1 MGYNPRLK
9 VLFEFCQQKN
19 KYSFLTTV
27 NLFNAKTKVSKFQS
41 LTTWDNGNQLTYP
54 VKYIDAGYKDQNND
68 DQDID
73 EAKSTGFEVIR
84 QEVLCHTN
92 LA

>member
-9 VLFEFCQQKN
+9 VLFGILLTEKIDI
-19 KYSFLTTV
+19 SFTTV
-27 NLFNAKTKVSKFQS
+27 NLFNAKTKISIFQS

-68 DQDID
+68 DQDND
-73 EAKSTGFEVIR
+73 EAKSTGFEVIK
-84 QEVLCHTN
+84 QTLLCQTHII
-92 LA
+92 